1 MKIHA
6 TPKSKKLLL
15 VRGAIFTVAVIVA
28 TTVFST
34 VAYLTATASVTN
46 TFTVGKVMLTLTEA
60 AVDTNGKKVT
70 TGERVHS
77 NNYHL
82 VPNKT
87 YDKDPVITI
96 DASSELSYM
105 FIVVRNDLEDIECKH
120 SEHVGTEAGQHNAP
134 IADQLAAN
142 GWKYV
147 ETRSTGKVYVYVGVD
162 ENGNPGDTPLPVKGN
177 QDDLNANRYVLFRT
191 FSIDEHANIT
201 DAYAKARVTINALAI
216 QADTLVNAN
225 AAWAALIEAYPEVA
239 GTLENTNTTEGGTTD
254 GGATDGN

>member
-15 VRGAIFTVAVIVA
+15 VLGTIFTVAVIVA

-46 TFTVGKVMLTLTEA
+46 TFTVGKVLLTLNEA

-96 DASSELSYM
+96 DASSEASYM
-105 FIVVRNDLEDIECKH
+105 FIIVRNDLEGIECENKAH
-120 SEHVGTEAGQHNAP
+120 TGNHTNTAMTAENSTGATHNAC
-134 IADQLAAN
+134 IAHQLAAN

-147 ETRSTGKVYVYVGVD
+147 ETRSTGKVYVYVGS
-162 ENGNPGDTPLPVKGN
+162 GNTPLPVKGN
-177 QDDLNANRYVLFRT
+177 QVDLNKNRYVLFRT
-191 FSIDEHANIT
+191 FTVAENAVIS
-201 DAYAKARVTINALAI
+201 DAFIEARVTINAFAI
-216 QADTLVNAN
+216 QADTMTDST
-225 AAWAALIEAYPEVA
+225 AAWAALCQTYSSVV
-239 GTLENTNTTEGGTTD
+239 GTVETNNNNGGT
-254 GGATDGN
+254 GN

>member
-15 VRGAIFTVAVIVA
+15 VLGAIFTVAVIVA

-46 TFTVGKVMLTLTEA
+46 TFTVGKVLLTLTEA

-105 FIVVRNDLEDIECKH
+105 FIVVRNDLEDIECTH
-120 SEHVGTEAGQHNAP
+120 SEHVGTGEGQHNAP

-147 ETRSTGKVYVYVGVD
+147 ETRSTGKVYVYVGS
-162 ENGNPGDTPLPVKGN
+162 GSTPLPVKGN
-177 QDDLNANRYVLFRT
+177 QDNLNANRYVLFRT

-201 DAYAKARVTINALAI
+201 DAYARARVTINALAI
-216 QADTLVNAN
+216 QADTLNGAD
-225 AAWAALIEAYPEVA
+225 AAWAALVAAYPEVA
-239 GTLENTNTTEGGTTD
+239 GTLVNTNTTD

>member
-15 VRGAIFTVAVIVA
+15 VLGAIFTVAVIVA

-46 TFTVGKVMLTLTEA
+46 TFTVGKVLLTLTEA

-105 FIVVRNDLEDIECKH
+105 FIVVRNDLEAIECKH
-120 SEHVGTEAGQHNAP
+120 SEHVGTGEGKHNAP

-147 ETRSTGKVYVYVGVD
+147 ETRTTGKVYVYVGS
-162 ENGNPGDTPLPVKGN
+162 GDTPLPVKGN

-191 FSIDEHANIT
+191 FTIDEHANIT
-201 DAYAKARVTINALAI
+201 DDYAKARVTINALAI
-216 QADTLVNAN
+216 QADTLDDADD
-225 AAWAALIEAYPEVA
+225 AWTALVAAYPEVT
-239 GTLENTNTTEGGTTD
+239 GTVANTDTTEGGTTD
-254 GGATDGN
+254 GGTTDGN

>member
-1 MKIHA
+1 MKFHA
-6 TPKSKKLLL
+6 NTKSKKLLL
-15 VRGAIFTVAVIVA
+15 VLGAIFTVAVIIA

-46 TFTVGKVMLTLTEA
+46 TFTVGKVLLTLTEA

-105 FIVVRNDLEDIECKH
+105 FIIVRNDLEDIECKH
-120 SEHVGTEAGQHNAP
+120 SEHVGTGDGKHNAP

-147 ETRSTGKVYVYVGVD
+147 ETRSTGKVYVYVGKPVD
-162 ENGNPGDTPLPVKGN
+162 TGYTGNPLPVKGN
-177 QDDLNANRYVLFRT
+177 QDDLNANRYVLFST
-191 FSIDEHANIT
+191 FSIDEHAIIT
-201 DAYAKARVTINALAI
+201 DDYAKARVTINAFAI
-216 QADTLVNAN
+216 QADTMAN
-225 AAWAALIEAYPEVA
+225 AGAAWGALCQTYSSVV
-239 GTLENTNTTEGGTTD
+239 GTLKTDSNTGS
-254 GGATDGN
+254 GN